1 MEKYRKVDV
10 PEGAEVLLPEA
21 VEPEESEP
29 ELNQEL
35 LNMLLGMGLPE
46 TPAKHALY
54 NTGNNNAD
62 MAVMW
67 YYENMDK
74 PEI

>member
-1 MEKYRKVDV
+1 
-10 PEGAEVLLPEA
+10 
-21 VEPEESEP
+21 
-29 ELNQEL
+29 
-35 LNMLLGMGLPE
+35 MLLGMGLPE
-46 TPAKHALY
+46 NPAKHALH

-74 PEI
+74 PEIQLPLVVKKAGAASNDGP

>member
-1 MEKYRKVDV
+1 
-10 PEGAEVLLPEA
+10 
-21 VEPEESEP
+21 
-29 ELNQEL
+29 
-35 LNMLLGMGLPE
+35 MGLPE
-46 TPAKHALY
+46 NPAKHALH
-54 NTGNNNAD
+54 NTGNNNPD

>member
-1 MEKYRKVDV
+1 
-10 PEGAEVLLPEA
+10 
-21 VEPEESEP
+21 
-29 ELNQEL
+29 
-35 LNMLLGMGLPE
+35 MGLPE
-46 TPAKHALY
+46 TPAKHALH

-74 PEI
+74 PEIQ